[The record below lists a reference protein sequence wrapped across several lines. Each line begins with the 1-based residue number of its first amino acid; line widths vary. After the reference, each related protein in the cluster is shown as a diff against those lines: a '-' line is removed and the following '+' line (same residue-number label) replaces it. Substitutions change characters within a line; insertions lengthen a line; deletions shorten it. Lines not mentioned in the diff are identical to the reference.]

1 MTDAAHP
8 PRLVCRCRGVAS
20 PRIVAAVR
28 SLGLRNVADVAKAT
42 KAGSGCGSCHPEI
55 EEILADAAGEP
66 VSAALRLENRLVGQ
80 SEACIRIEATLD
92 SRVRPALAARG
103 IAVERFDLDG
113 LVVRIVFAGDGDDD
127 ALAVVREEL
136 QRFVCRDFDVV
147 TGGA

>member
-1 MTDAAHP
+1 MTDAADP

-28 SLGLRNVADVAKAT
+28 SLGLRSVADVAKAT

-55 EEILADAAGEP
+55 EEILAHAAGEP
-66 VSAALRLENRLVGQ
+66 VSPALRLENRLVAQ

-92 SRVRPALAARG
+92 SRVRPVLAARG
-103 IAVERFDLDG
+103 IAVARFELEG
-113 LVVRIVFAGDGDDD
+113 LVVRIAFAGDADD
-127 ALAVVREEL
+127 AALALVREEL

-147 TGGA
+147 AGDA